1 MPHPT
6 FFNLPKEKQD
16 FIMNAVLDELSIH
29 DYEAFNISNIIRATG
44 IARGS
49 FYQYFKDKDDLY
61 AYFYTYI
68 GQLKYQYYGNLFDP
82 THDIPLIERL
92 NLIFEKG
99 LLFRK
104 DYPKLVDVARLM
116 LHSSFIR
123 NDPNYHKNLSL
134 ALDLYESFVKR
145 DIELGIIRN
154 DLDSRTLAEL
164 IMVVFNHLTQ
174 DKLINQ
180 TLDDLSIKMMLNHI
194 LNIIEKG
201 VTPHV

>member
-1 MPHPT
+1 MPYPT
-6 FFNLPKEKQD
+6 FLNLPKEKQD
-16 FIMNAVLDELSIH
+16 FIMDAVLDELSIH

-68 GQLKYQYYGNLFDP
+68 GKLKYDYYGQLFDP
-82 THDIPLIERL
+82 TYDIPLIKRL
-92 NLIFEKG
+92 NHIYEKG
-99 LLFRK
+99 LHFRK
-104 DYPKLVDVARLM
+104 DYPKLVDVARIM
-116 LHSSFIR
+116 VHSSYIQ
-123 NDPNYHKNLSL
+123 NDPNYRKNVSL
-134 ALDLYESFVKR
+134 ALDLYEAFILR
-145 DIELGIIRN
+145 DMKLGIIRD

-174 DKLINQ
+174 DKLIDQ
-180 TLDDLSIKMMLNHI
+180 TLDDQTIKSMLQKI